1 MYLDITDKFLLQR
14 HYFQPLFVSVLSFIS
29 LLAKMASKL
38 EVFQWV
44 LVVCLAT
51 VECFVTTDEFFMEII
66 VTEMTFKSQVI
77 ALFSFSKSRPVT
89 HAHTHQ
95 RITMKWRI
103 EYGVGRDFPVLYGFE
118 FEFSSWNVVNLIKFM
133 NITYLLINISF
144 LFKTYF
150 KISSYFKLKV
160 EIFASNW
167 ITHKAKVERNLS
179 KLSVATSYL
188 TKEDRLLLI

>member
-89 HAHTHQ
+89 HAHTHISAS
-95 RITMKWRI
+95 R
-103 EYGVGRDFPVLYGFE
+103 
-118 FEFSSWNVVNLIKFM
+118 WNEESNMESDAIFLFCMDLNSNFLLEMWLILSNLW
-133 NITYLLINISF
+133 ISF
-144 LFKTYF
+144 ICLSIFPSCSRP
-150 KISSYFKLKV
+150 ILKYLP
-160 EIFASNW
+160 ILNW
-167 ITHKAKVERNLS
+167 K
-179 KLSVATSYL
+179 
-188 TKEDRLLLI
+188 